1 MRRFLTT
8 ILILTGWLLAACA
21 TPTVTTIPGVANDI
35 PPTATPTPQIIASP
49 PSLPNTITIWI
60 PPTFAPDLTT
70 LAGTLLAERLTA
82 FKQAN
87 PGISVSLRLKE
98 ESGPGGLLETLTAA
112 SNAAPA
118 ALPDVVA
125 LDPIALNSATLKDL
139 LSPLDG
145 LVAEPETPEWYD
157 HALSTTR
164 TNGGFLGLPFA
175 SEADV
180 LAYRTDEYLT
190 TPLTWSDILTMP
202 APFIFPA
209 GDVSAAFT
217 ISQYLALD
225 GPLYDE
231 DGLPIPD
238 PAILAEVL
246 SFYSSAYTSEVI
258 PLSARQYVSAAETWN
273 ALQAEEAASA
283 VAPLSDFL
291 ANGGSDA
298 IAAAPLPTRSEPGVC
313 PTKTWSWAI
322 VTRDP
327 ALQDLAGQ
335 LITWLTQPEFLGPW
349 TYALGM
355 LPPTTSALAQ
365 WPTGAH
371 SALVYNLVTVAQPQP
386 SAEVLATFGPPFHTA
401 IEAVLDGIVTPS
413 SAALDAVQAIQNP

>member
-1 MRRFLTT
+1 MRRFLVT
-8 ILILTGWLLAACA
+8 IFILTGWLFASCA
-21 TPTVTTIPGVANDI
+21 TPTVTTLPGVSNGIAPSVTPAPQFI
-35 PPTATPTPQIIASP
+35 PTPT
-49 PSLPNTITIWI
+49 SLPNNITIWVT
-60 PPTFAPDLTT
+60 PTFAPDLTT
-70 LAGTLLAERLTA
+70 LAGTLLAERLNS

-87 PGISVSLRLKE
+87 PGISLSLRLKE

-125 LDPIALNSATLKDL
+125 LNPIALNSASLKEL

-145 LVAEPETPEWYD
+145 LVAEPEAPEWYD
-157 HALSTTR
+157 HALSTIR
-164 TNGGFLGLPFA
+164 TTGGFLGLPFA

-190 TPLTWSDILTMP
+190 TPLTWSDLLTMP

-209 GDVSAAFT
+209 GDESAAFT

-246 SFYSSAYTSEVI
+246 AFYSSAYTSKVI
-258 PLSARQYVSAAETWN
+258 PSSARQYVSAAETWN

-298 IAAAPLPTRSEPGVC
+298 IAAAPLPTRSEPGIC

-322 VTRDP
+322 VTQDP
-327 ALQDLAGQ
+327 DRQDLAGQ
-335 LITWLTQPEFLGPW
+335 LITWLSQPEFLGPW

-371 SALVYNLVTVAQPQP
+371 SSLAYNLVSIAQPQP

-401 IEAVLDGIVTPS
+401 IEAVLDGSVTPS
-413 SAALDAVQAIQNP
+413 SAALDAVQVIQNP

>member
-1 MRRFLTT
+1 MRRFLVT
-8 ILILTGWLLAACA
+8 ILILTGWLVGSCA
-21 TPTVTTIPGVANDI
+21 TPLVTTIPGVSNDI
-35 PPTATPTPQIIASP
+35 TPSVTPTPQFIP
-49 PSLPNTITIWI
+49 PPTSLPNSITIWVT
-60 PPTFAPDLTT
+60 PTFAPDLTT
-70 LAGTLLAERLTA
+70 LAGTLLAERLTS

-125 LDPIALNSATLKDL
+125 LNPTALNSASLKEL
-139 LSPLDG
+139 LSPLNG
-145 LVAEPETPEWYD
+145 LIAEPEAPEWYD
-157 HALSTTR
+157 HALSTTQS
-164 TNGGFLGLPFA
+164 TGGFFGVPFA

-180 LAYRTDEYLT
+180 LAYRAAEYLT

-209 GDVSAAFT
+209 DDESAAFT

-238 PAILAEVL
+238 PATLAEVL
-246 SFYSSAYTSEVI
+246 AFYSSAYTSEVI

-273 ALQAEEAASA
+273 ALHAEEAASA

-291 ANGGSDA
+291 ANVGSDA
-298 IAAAPLPTRSEPGVC
+298 IAAAPLPTRSKPGVC

-322 VTRDP
+322 VTQDP
-327 ALQDLAGQ
+327 ARQDLAGQ

-371 SALVYNLVTVAQPQP
+371 SSLAYNLVTVARPQP

-401 IEAVLDGIVTPS
+401 IEAVLDGIATPS
-413 SAALDAVQAIQNP
+413 SAALDAVQTIQNP

>member
-1 MRRFLTT
+1 M
-8 ILILTGWLLAACA
+8 
-21 TPTVTTIPGVANDI
+21 IPGVSDGTTSSATTTPRFI
-35 PPTATPTPQIIASP
+35 PSPT
-49 PSLPNTITIWI
+49 SLPNNITIWVT
-60 PPTFAPDLTT
+60 PTFAPDLTT

-82 FKQAN
+82 FRQAN
-87 PGISVSLRLKE
+87 PGIIVSLRLKE
-98 ESGPGGLLETLTAA
+98 ESGPGGLLETLITA

-125 LDPIALNSATLKDL
+125 LNPIALNSASLKGL
-139 LSPLDG
+139 LFPLDR
-145 LVAEPETPEWYD
+145 LVAEPEAPEWYD
-157 HALSTTR
+157 HALSTTP
-164 TNGGFLGLPFA
+164 TTGSFFGLPFA

-209 GDVSAAFT
+209 GDESAAFT

-246 SFYSSAYTSEVI
+246 AFYDSAYTSEVI
-258 PLSARQYVSAAETWN
+258 PSSVRQYVSATETWN
-273 ALQAEEAASA
+273 ALQVEEAASA
-283 VAPLSDFL
+283 VAPLSDFF
-291 ANGGSDA
+291 ANGGSDF
-298 IAAAPLPTRSEPGVC
+298 IAAAPLPTRSEPGIC
-313 PTKTWSWAI
+313 TTKTWSWAI
-322 VTRDP
+322 VTQDP
-327 ALQDLAGQ
+327 ARQDLAGK
-335 LITWLTQPEFLGPW
+335 LITWLSQPEFLGPW

-355 LPPTTSALAQ
+355 LPPTTSALDQ

-371 SALVYNLVTVAQPQP
+371 SSLAYNLVTIARPQP
-386 SAEVLATFGPPFHTA
+386 SAEVLATFGPPFHAA
-401 IEAVLDGIVTPS
+401 IEAVLDGIATPS
-413 SAALDAVQAIQNP
+413 SAAVEAVQAIQNP

>member
-1 MRRFLTT
+1 MRRFLVTT
-8 ILILTGWLLAACA
+8 LILTGWLLAACA
-21 TPTVTTIPGVANDI
+21 TPTVTGIPGVSDGTTSSI
-35 PPTATPTPQIIASP
+35 TTTPQSIPSPTSP
-49 PSLPNTITIWI
+49 PNSITIWI
-60 PPTFAPDLTT
+60 TPTFAPDLTT

-87 PGISVSLRLKE
+87 PGMSVSLRLKE
-98 ESGPGGLLETLTAA
+98 ESGPGGILEALTAA

-125 LDPIALNSATLKDL
+125 LNPIALSSASLKEL

-145 LVAEPETPEWYD
+145 LVAEPEAPEWYD
-157 HALSTTR
+157 HVLSTTR
-164 TNGGFLGLPFA
+164 TTDGFFGLPFA

-202 APFIFPA
+202 MPFIFPV
-209 GDVSAAFT
+209 GDESAAFT
-217 ISQYLALD
+217 ISQYLALE

-231 DGLPIPD
+231 NGLPIPD
-238 PAILAEVL
+238 PEILAEVL
-246 SFYSSAYTSEVI
+246 AFYGSAYTSKVI
-258 PLSARQYVSAAETWN
+258 PLSARQYVSAAETWK
-273 ALQAEEAASA
+273 ALQAGEAASA
-283 VAPLSDFL
+283 VAPLSNFL
-291 ANGGSDA
+291 ANSDANA
-298 IAAAPLPTRSEPGVC
+298 IAAAPLPARSEPGIC

-322 VTRDP
+322 VTQDP
-327 ALQDLAGQ
+327 ARQDLAGQ
-335 LITWLTQPEFLGPW
+335 LITWLSQPEFLGPW

-365 WPTGAH
+365 WPAGSH
-371 SALVYNLVTVAQPQP
+371 SSLAYNLVTVAQPQP

-401 IEAVLDGIVTPS
+401 IEAVLDDIVTPS

>member
-1 MRRFLTT
+1 M
-8 ILILTGWLLAACA
+8 
-21 TPTVTTIPGVANDI
+21 PGVSDG
-35 PPTATPTPQIIASP
+35 TTSSATTTPQFIPSP
-49 PSLPNTITIWI
+49 TSLPNSITIWVT
-60 PPTFAPDLTT
+60 PTFAPDLTT

-87 PGISVSLRLKE
+87 PGISVSLRLKD

-118 ALPDVVA
+118 ALPDLVA
-125 LDPIALNSATLKDL
+125 LNPTALNSASLKEL

-145 LVAEPETPEWYD
+145 LVAEPEAPEWYD

-164 TNGGFLGLPFA
+164 TPGGFLGLPFA
-175 SEADV
+175 SEAEV
-180 LAYRTDEYLT
+180 LAYRTAEYLT

-209 GDVSAAFT
+209 GDESAAFT

-231 DGLPIPD
+231 DGLPTPD

-246 SFYSSAYTSEVI
+246 AFYNSAYTSEVL
-258 PLSARQYVSAAETWN
+258 PSSARQYVSAAETWN
-273 ALQAEEAASA
+273 ALQAEEAASV
-283 VAPLSDFL
+283 VAPLSDFI
-291 ANGGSDA
+291 AIGGSDA

-322 VTRDP
+322 VTQDP
-327 ALQDLAGQ
+327 ARHELAGQ

-371 SALVYNLVTVAQPQP
+371 SSLAYNLVTVARPQP
-386 SAEVLATFGPPFHTA
+386 SAEVLATFGPSFHTA